1 MQLRRAYDAQSEE
14 IRRLK
19 QQVALKDRRIREL
32 EDQVLRF
39 KTSLTERP
47 VLMWTFNPT
56 PAPTPTPQQIPEEFN
71 TNQCPAV
78 VLPPNTVH

>member
-56 PAPTPTPQQIPEEFN
+56 PAPTPQQIPEEFN